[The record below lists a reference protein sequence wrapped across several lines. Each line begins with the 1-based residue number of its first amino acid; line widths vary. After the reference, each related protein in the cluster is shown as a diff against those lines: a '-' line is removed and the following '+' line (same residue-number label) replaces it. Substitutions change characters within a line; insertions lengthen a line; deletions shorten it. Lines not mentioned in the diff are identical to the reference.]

1 MVTRKMIVLYVLVG
15 VLSLTTARS
24 SRAVDV
30 SLVCEQFHDIIFD
43 NSSVFAAPSPATSN
57 GREINIPIRLHLLIS
72 DRSLL
77 KRAREVNNWIS
88 QQLNNSHPNDLSLF
102 HAWSDKTAV
111 ITDDIKFKIYTTSD
125 LSSQLPDYLNDLAW
139 LESTTVLNSSVY
151 DLLGEGTVSVNRARD
166 SSEPCW
172 LEQTI
177 QLKRSSYQ
185 YLENSCLEIHLN
197 ETKTCEEVHV
207 HWKRTCNNPS
217 YFNLRKG
224 DNIYYDFNYTKVFNL
239 TITTTLFVQDTAL
252 FSSMQY
258 QDKFTF
264 EEDPNGPIALR
275 IDTSA
280 DYDGV
285 FTVYVKKKCQHIS
298 EYSTY
303 WKDYVNPTEIK
314 IFHIIISN
322 TLINPAVECGRY
334 EYCFNPPNETPGV
347 AIFFKNI
354 HEKIEANEHSFWAH
368 LSKAFGAS
376 IRKEGM
382 L

>member
-1 MVTRKMIVLYVLVG
+1 MVTRKMIVLYILVG

-24 SRAVDV
+24 SRAVDHV
-30 SLVCEQFHDIIFD
+30 SCAQFHDITFD

-57 GREINIPIRLHLLIS
+57 GREINIPIRLHLLMS
-72 DRSLL
+72 DRSLF

-88 QQLNNSHPNDLSLF
+88 QQLNNSRPNDDLSLF

-151 DLLGEGTVSVNRARD
+151 DLLGEGTVSVNRD
-166 SSEPCW
+166 LSEPCW

-177 QLKRSSYQ
+177 RLKRSSYQ
-185 YLENSCLEIHLN
+185 YLENSCPEIHLN
-197 ETKTCEEVHV
+197 ETKACEEVHV

-224 DNIYYDFNYTKVFNL
+224 DIIYYDFNYTQVSSFN
-239 TITTTLFVQDTAL
+239 ITTTLFVQDTAFL
-252 FSSMQY
+252 TSTNY
-258 QDKFTF
+258 WDKFMF

-303 WKDYVNPTEIK
+303 WKDYVNPSQINI
-314 IFHIIISN
+314 IFSN

-334 EYCFNPPNETPGV
+334 EYCFNAPNETPGV

-354 HEKIEANEHSFWAH
+354 LEKIEDNDQSFWAH